1 MPKRK
6 FKIKIFKSF
15 EEQEKADIKY
25 WLKVS
30 QSARVEALDLMR
42 RNYLKLIYGR
52 VPRLRRVI
60 KVIKQK

>member
-6 FKIKIFKSF
+6 LKIKVFRNF
-15 EEQEKADIKY
+15 AEQEKADIKY
-25 WLKVS
+25 WRRVS
-30 QSARVEALDLMR
+30 PSARVEALDIMR

-60 KVIKQK
+60 KVIKQT